1 MTVAAPGAPTVL
13 VVEDSDVIR
22 RVISLILEGEGYHV
36 LATARGRDALT
47 LAQDE
52 RPAAVTLDLNLPDSD
67 GRDVLRQ
74 LKGDERTTE
83 IPVIVVSAFAE
94 ALSADDRTRADD
106 VIAKPFDLDDFLGR
120 VGRAIGERSA
130 DTSVNGALGRRS

>member
-1 MTVAAPGAPTVL
+1 MTAAASDVPTVL
-13 VVEDSDVIR
+13 VVEDSEVIR

-36 LATARGRDALT
+36 VATDRGRDVLE
-47 LAQDE
+47 LAWHE

-74 LKGDERTTE
+74 LKGDRRTTE

-94 ALSADDRTRADD
+94 ALSTDDRRRADD
-106 VIAKPFDLDDFLGR
+106 VILKPFDLDDFLGR
-120 VGRAIGERSA
+120 VGRAVGERGLA
-130 DTSVNGALGRRS
+130 NPAGASSGRR

>member
-1 MTVAAPGAPTVL
+1 MTVDDPRMPTVL

-36 LATARGRDALT
+36 VATARGGDALE
-47 LAQDE
+47 LARHAQ
-52 RPAAVTLDLNLPDSD
+52 PAAVTLDLDLPDSD

-74 LKGDERTTE
+74 LKGDASTTQ
-83 IPVIVVSAFAE
+83 IPVIVVSAVAE
-94 ALSADDRTRADD
+94 GLSVDDRRRADD

-120 VGRAIGERSA
+120 VGRAVA
-130 DTSVNGALGRRS
+130 DRCANAS

>member
-36 LATARGRDALT
+36 VATDRGRDAVD
-47 LAQDE
+47 LARNA

-67 GRDVLRQ
+67 GREVLRQ
-74 LKGDERTTE
+74 LKGDARTTQ

-94 ALSADDRTRADD
+94 ALSPDDRVRADD
-106 VIAKPFDLDDFLGR
+106 IIAKPFDLDDFLGR
-120 VGRAIGERSA
+120 VGRAVA
-130 DTSVNGALGRRS
+130 DRDAAATAVRH

>member
-1 MTVAAPGAPTVL
+1 MTVVAPRVPTVL

-36 LATARGRDALT
+36 VATDRGSDAVE
-47 LAQDE
+47 LAQHE

-67 GRDVLRQ
+67 GRDVLRR
-74 LKGDERTTE
+74 LKGDARTIE

-94 ALSADDRTRADD
+94 ALSADDRRRADD

-120 VGRAIGERSA
+120 VGRAVGERAAEASFGA
-130 DTSVNGALGRRS
+130 ALGHD

>member
-1 MTVAAPGAPTVL
+1 MAVAAPGAPTVL

-36 LATARGRDALT
+36 VATDRGQDALA
-47 LAQDE
+47 LARHE
-52 RPAAVTLDLNLPDSD
+52 RPDAVTLDLNLPDSD
-67 GRDVLRQ
+67 GRAVLRQ

-94 ALSADDRTRADD
+94 GLSADDRRRADD
-106 VIAKPFDLDDFLGR
+106 VIAKPFDLDDFLDR
-120 VGRAIGERSA
+120 VGRAVGVRGADASA
-130 DTSVNGALGRRS
+130 SGAGGRR

>member
-36 LATARGRDALT
+36 VATDRGRDALQ
-47 LAQDE
+47 LARHE

-74 LKGDERTTE
+74 LKGDARTGE
-83 IPVIVVSAFAE
+83 IPVIVVSAYAE
-94 ALSADDRTRADD
+94 ALSADDRRRADD

-120 VGRAIGERSA
+120 VGRAVGERE
-130 DTSVNGALGRRS
+130 DEMPLGAAHVRH

>member
-1 MTVAAPGAPTVL
+1 MSVAAPRVPTVL

-36 LATARGRDALT
+36 VATDRGRDAVE
-47 LAQDE
+47 LAQHE

-67 GRDVLRQ
+67 GRDVLRR
-74 LKGDERTTE
+74 LKGDARTTE

-94 ALSADDRTRADD
+94 ALTADDRRRADD

-120 VGRAIGERSA
+120 IGRAVGERATDDSSGE
-130 DTSVNGALGRRS
+130 TIGRG

>member
-1 MTVAAPGAPTVL
+1 MAVVAPGAPTVL

-36 LATARGRDALT
+36 VSTDRGRDALA
-47 LAQDE
+47 LARHELPD
-52 RPAAVTLDLNLPDSD
+52 AVTLDLNLPDSD
-67 GRDVLRQ
+67 GREVLRQ

-94 ALSADDRTRADD
+94 GLSADDRRRADD
-106 VIAKPFDLDDFLGR
+106 VIAKPFDLDDFLDR
-120 VGRAIGERSA
+120 VGRAVGVRGA
-130 DTSVNGALGRRS
+130 DQSFSGAGGRR

>member
-1 MTVAAPGAPTVL
+1 MTAAAPGAPTVL

-22 RVISLILEGEGYHV
+22 RVIALILEGEGYHV
-36 LATARGRDALT
+36 VATDRGRDALE
-47 LAQDE
+47 LARHE

-74 LKGDERTTE
+74 LKADARTGE
-83 IPVIVVSAFAE
+83 IPVIVVSAYAE
-94 ALSADDRTRADD
+94 ALSVDDRRRADD

-120 VGRAIGERSA
+120 VGSA
-130 DTSVNGALGRRS
+130 VADRDAAATAVRH

>member
-36 LATARGRDALT
+36 LATDRGRDALT

-74 LKGDERTTE
+74 LKGDERTTD

-94 ALSADDRTRADD
+94 ALSADDRKRADD

-130 DTSVNGALGRRS
+130 DTSVSGAVGHRS

>member
-1 MTVAAPGAPTVL
+1 MTTATSGAPTVL

-22 RVISLILEGEGYHV
+22 RVISLILEGEGYQV
-36 LATARGRDALT
+36 LATDRAAEALALARYE
-47 LAQDE
+47 Q
-52 RPAAVTLDLNLPDSD
+52 PAAVTLDLNLPDAD

-74 LKGDERTTE
+74 LKGDRRTTE

-94 ALSADDRTRADD
+94 GLSSDDRRRADD

-120 VGRAIGERSA
+120 VGRAVGERGFDVVENPTLS
-130 DTSVNGALGRRS
+130 RH

>member
-1 MTVAAPGAPTVL
+1 MAVATPGVLTVL

-36 LATARGRDALT
+36 LATDRGRDVLA
-47 LAQDE
+47 LAQHA

-94 ALSADDRTRADD
+94 ALTADDRRRAED
-106 VIAKPFDLDDFLGR
+106 VIAKPFDLNNFLGR
-120 VGRAIGERSA
+120 VGRAIGGRGA
-130 DTSVNGALGRRS
+130 DTSPIGSLGRP

>member
-22 RVISLILEGEGYHV
+22 RVISLILESEGYHV
-36 LATARGRDALT
+36 VATDRGRDALQ
-47 LAQDE
+47 LARHE
-52 RPAAVTLDLNLPDSD
+52 RPAAVTLNLNLPASD

-74 LKGDERTTE
+74 LKGDARTGE
-83 IPVIVVSAFAE
+83 IPVIVVSAYAE
-94 ALSADDRTRADD
+94 ALSADDRRRADD

-120 VGRAIGERSA
+120 VGRAVGERNA
-130 DTSVNGALGRRS
+130 ETSLGAARVRH

>member
-36 LATARGRDALT
+36 VATDRGRDALD
-47 LAQDE
+47 LARDE

-67 GRDVLRQ
+67 GREVLRQ
-74 LKGDERTTE
+74 LKGDARTTE
-83 IPVIVVSAFAE
+83 IPVIVVSAYAE
-94 ALSADDRTRADD
+94 ALSADDRRRADD

-120 VGRAIGERSA
+120 VGRAVGERDAAPPLSA
-130 DTSVNGALGRRS
+130 AFGHR

>member
-1 MTVAAPGAPTVL
+1 MTTATSAAPTVL

-22 RVISLILEGEGYHV
+22 RVISLILEGEGYQV
-36 LATARGRDALT
+36 LVTDRAAEALALARYE
-47 LAQDE
+47 Q
-52 RPAAVTLDLNLPDSD
+52 PAAVTLDLNLPDAD

-74 LKGDERTTE
+74 LKGDRRTTE

-94 ALSADDRTRADD
+94 GLSSDDRRRADD

-120 VGRAIGERSA
+120 VGRAVGERSF
-130 DTSVNGALGRRS
+130 DVVENPTLSRH